1 MRLVPALIVLAGV
14 FVANEARTDRSTIV
28 NLSAGVGVQGDV
40 DAIEPDVAW
49 NVRASLTWEH
59 PLPQIPDEEGDW
71 SADGSLVPELVAGSL
86 FEPDRAEGYVGVGV
100 RADLRMAQNAMG
112 LFKITMRGGVYLAAR
127 ALVVGESQDVTY
139 DFTLGEYFARR
150 HNQTRFGWELQV
162 LDRPH
167 YAETDAQYMGF
178 LVSLYAGWAP

>member
-1 MRLVPALIVLAGV
+1 MRLVPALVLVAGLL
-14 FVANEARTDRSTIV
+14 VANEARADRSTIV
-28 NLSAGVGVQGDV
+28 NLGGGLGVQGDV
-40 DAIEPDVAW
+40 EAVEPDVVW
-49 NVRASLTWEH
+49 SVRASLTWEH
-59 PLPQIPDEEGDW
+59 PQPQIPADEGDW
-71 SADGSLVPELVAGSL
+71 NADGSLVPELVAGSL

-139 DFTLGEYFARR
+139 EFALGEYFARR
-150 HNQTRFGWELQV
+150 HNETRFGWELGV

-167 YAETDAQYMGF
+167 YSDTDAQHMGF
-178 LVSLYAGWAP
+178 LVSLYVGWAP